1 MNQAY
6 FFGTTWQEIVDW
18 FLIQPLFAQ
27 ILVLVGVFA
36 VLTLAVILVYY
47 ILKGVGY
54 LVYYIL
60 KGVYYLL
67 KGIGL
72 LIYKIFEGLYYAI
85 SGKPKPVKNQVVV
98 IQQVPVQQASP
109 QVRQVKQEEE
119 PIVPIQKTVQ
129 IVQPEVT
136 FCNECGNKFTDSMLQ
151 TLSDRGVAFCIHCGN
166 KKTQDY
172 QMSIES

>member
-1 MNQAY
+1 MDELY
-6 FFGTTWQEIVDW
+6 FIGITWQEIANW
-18 FLIQPLFAQ
+18 FLVQPIFAQ
-27 ILVLVGVFA
+27 VLVLIGVFA

-54 LVYYIL
+54 LIYYIL

-72 LIYKIFEGLYYAI
+72 LFYKIVEGLYYAI
-85 SGKPKPVKNQVVV
+85 SGKPKPEKNQVVV

-119 PIVPIQKTVQ
+119 PIVPIQKTIQ

>member
-1 MNQAY
+1 MDELY
-6 FFGTTWQEIVDW
+6 FISITWQEIVDW
-18 FLIQPLFAQ
+18 FLIQPIYAQ

-72 LIYKIFEGLYYAI
+72 LFYKIFEGLYYAI
-85 SGKPKPVKNQVVV
+85 SGKPKPDNN
-98 IQQVPVQQASP
+98 QVPVQQAPP
-109 QVRQVKQEEE
+109 QVIVVKQAEE
-119 PIVPIQKTVQ
+119 PIVPIQKTTQV
-129 IVQPEVT
+129 VRPEVT
-136 FCNECGNKFTDSMLQ
+136 FCSECGNKFTDSMVQ
-151 TLSDRGVAFCIHCGN
+151 TLSERGIAYCIHCGN
-166 KKTQDY
+166 KKTHEY
-172 QMSIES
+172 QMSIESQ